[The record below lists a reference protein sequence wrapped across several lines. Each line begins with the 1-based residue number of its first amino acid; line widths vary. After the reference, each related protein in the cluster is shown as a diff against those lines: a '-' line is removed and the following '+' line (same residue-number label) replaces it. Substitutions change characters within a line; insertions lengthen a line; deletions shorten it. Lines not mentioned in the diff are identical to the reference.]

1 MRGDITEPAKE
12 LDVDEDAQHLAS
24 LGYSYEKQFKR
35 EMTFWGNVSLG
46 FTYLSPVVAIYSLF
60 AVSLSVAGPPMF
72 WSLVIVG
79 FGQFFVATV
88 FGEVV
93 AAYPVA
99 GGVYPWSRRLWGRKW
114 GWMNGWVYLVALL
127 TTIASVAYGAGPF
140 LSTLVG
146 MENST
151 NSVIIAG
158 LVVIALA
165 TILNLGGTKVL
176 NTVAMVGLLAELGG
190 ALAVG
195 TWLFVTARQHD
206 LSVLF
211 QSFGAGEG
219 SGYFVAFA
227 AAGLIGIFQYYGF
240 EACGDVAEEVP
251 NPGRTIPKAMRMTIY
266 IGGFAAMFVCLSLIL
281 AVPDFAAVISGEDA
295 DPVGNVLLSA
305 FGPIGFKAVL
315 VIVLVSFLSC
325 VVSLQAATSRL
336 AYSMARDGILPGSK
350 LLRTFSE
357 SRHVPPYALLL
368 AGLVPALIVI
378 GSKVSSDALT
388 VIISF
393 AAMGMYMGFQMVVLA
408 SLRARLLGW
417 KPNGAFQLGAWGIPV
432 NIAALVWGVL
442 GMINM
447 AWPRTPEDGWF
458 ANYVV
463 LISAVTVVVI
473 GLVYMAWKKPYLL
486 GDAPAAD
493 AVPAATSGNSSDTLA
508 PTVVEKDER

>member
-1 MRGDITEPAKE
+1 MRVETPEPVGE
-12 LDVDEDAQHLAS
+12 LDVDDDAQHLAS
-24 LGYSYEKQFKR
+24 LGYSYERQFKR

-60 AVSLSVAGPPMF
+60 AASLSVAGPPMF

-79 FGQFFVATV
+79 VGQLLVATV

-146 MENST
+146 MES
-151 NSVIIAG
+151 SVDATILCG

-176 NTVAMVGLLAELGG
+176 NAVAMIGLLAELGG
-190 ALAVG
+190 ALVVG
-195 TWLFVTARQHD
+195 VWLLVTARHHD

-211 QSFGAGEG
+211 QTFGAGEG
-219 SGYFVAFA
+219 SNYFFAFA

-281 AVPDFAAVISGEDA
+281 AVPDFTAVISGTET
-295 DPVGNVLLSA
+295 DPVGNILLSA

-315 VIVLVSFLSC
+315 AVVLISFLSC
-325 VVSLQAATSRL
+325 VLSLQAATSRL
-336 AYSMARDGILPGSK
+336 AYSMARDGILPASK
-350 LLRTFSE
+350 LLSTFSE

-408 SLRARLLGW
+408 ALRARILGW
-417 KPNGAFQLGAWGIPV
+417 KPNGAFRLGVWGIPV
-432 NIAALVWGVL
+432 NIAALAWGVL
-442 GMINM
+442 GMVNM

-458 ANYVV
+458 ANHVV
-463 LISAVTVVVI
+463 LISAVMVVAI
-473 GLVYMAWKKPYLL
+473 GLVYMAWKKPHLK

-493 AVPAATSGNSSDTLA
+493 AVPALSARQPA
-508 PTVVEKDER
+508 